1 MGFLVLSARFWP
13 GSATG
18 GRRCAGAPS
27 WGARRQ
33 PCLPG
38 RFFPS
43 RGGERKSA
51 RRAGHGRSPRRRAR
65 DPLAAGRGYRVGME
79 GPVGPGPDAGLFGP
93 DSVSWRVL
101 RESSVVVG
109 GLRALLMHA
118 AHPLVVAGARQTGM
132 YERDPWRRLE
142 RTLRQ
147 TFTVVFG
154 TRQEAEQAS
163 RRIDDVHG
171 VVKGID
177 QVTGLPYDARDPELL
192 LWVHACLVSSFLELE
207 RRTIGKLGP
216 QTRQRF
222 HEEQALT
229 AEPLRLPRERVPPTV
244 EALEAYIREVVS
256 SGILRP
262 TEDAMSVASLVRDP
276 PEQVPRR
283 WLWRLISFLAFH
295 TLPPELRELYQVRH
309 SARHELALR
318 AVCWTMRHDRPLM
331 PPRWRFIAPALL
343 AGARLR
349 GEPAQVS
356 GAGLFLRGV
365 GWHLPRLPH
374 LRPGKGHG
382 PSGRARLGGQDR

>member
-109 GLRALLMHA
+109 RLRALLMHA

-154 TRQEAEQAS
+154 THLEAEQAAK
-163 RRIDDVHG
+163 RIDDVHG
-171 VVKGID
+171 AIKGID
-177 QVTGLPYDARDPELL
+177 EVTGLRYDARDPDLL
-192 LWVHACLVSSFLELE
+192 LWVHACVVSGFLEME
-207 RRTIGKLGP
+207 RRTLGKLDDAV
-216 QTRQRF
+216 RQRF
-222 HEEQALT
+222 HEEQK
-229 AEPLRLPRERVPPTV
+229 
-244 EALEAYIREVVS
+244 
-256 SGILRP
+256 
-262 TEDAMSVASLVRDP
+262 
-276 PEQVPRR
+276 
-283 WLWRLISFLAFH
+283 
-295 TLPPELRELYQVRH
+295 
-309 SARHELALR
+309 LALR

-331 PPRWRFIAPALL
+331 PPRWRFIAPALA

-349 GEPAQVS
+349 GENASVS
-356 GAGLFLRGV
+356 GAGLFLRGA
-365 GWHLPRLPH
+365 GWRVPRPRLDHAGSRQP
-374 LRPGKGHG
+374 R
-382 PSGRARLGGQDR
+382 